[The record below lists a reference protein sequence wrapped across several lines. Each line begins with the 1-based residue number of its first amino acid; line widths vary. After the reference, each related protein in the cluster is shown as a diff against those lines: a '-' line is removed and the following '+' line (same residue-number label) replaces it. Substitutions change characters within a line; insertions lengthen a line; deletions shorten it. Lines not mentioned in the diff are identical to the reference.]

1 MRPPEGPIRIR
12 RVVWEGIIGML
23 ISVTGGVIA
32 GLGLAMMRGT
42 LERMAG
48 MLVMIPPF
56 LDMRGNIS
64 GSLSSRLGTAL
75 HRGTIKPTYRLSA
88 YSIHNLLGSMVLGLV
103 MSVAIGVF
111 AYAVCLALGYT
122 NAGVISL
129 TLTSFVAGLL
139 ANLVMVFLTFFSTV
153 FFFHRGLDPDTVM
166 GPYITTIG
174 DVVSIISLFVAAQ
187 FVLGGW

>member
-1 MRPPEGPIRIR
+1 MRQPEGPIKIR
-12 RVVWEGIIGML
+12 RVVREGILGVL
-23 ISVTGGVIA
+23 IATTSGVIA

-75 HRGTIKPTYRLSA
+75 HKGTIKPIYRLSA
-88 YSIHNLLGSMVLGLV
+88 YTVQNLLGSMVLGSV
-103 MSVAIGVF
+103 MSVIIGIF
-111 AYAVCLALGYT
+111 AYTVCLVLGYT
-122 NAGVISL
+122 NAGVVSL
-129 TLTSFVAGLL
+129 TLTSFIGGVL
-139 ANLVMVFLTFFSTV
+139 ANLIMIFLTFLSTV

-166 GPYITTIG
+166 GPYVTAIG